1 MRERTPYDFVD
12 QMEACD
18 PLNNVAIYGT
28 KLHNLG
34 RLAPAP
40 GDTVRD
46 VVQALL
52 QLQNESMGR
61 LVPLEF
67 LPYVEVYATRGGSMA
82 PILPNDCPF
91 PEDAGGEG
99 GGGGGDGSAA
109 RALHEADQAAG
120 EGAAGSAPEV
130 AASGSAAAG
139 TRQVVTSDGSP
150 ALRLGA
156 RDATPL
162 VTALAALGLTLT
174 TVRLSVVKRG
184 APPKDGAR

>member
-1 MRERTPYDFVD
+1 
-12 QMEACD
+12 
-18 PLNNVAIYGT
+18 
-28 KLHNLG
+28 
-34 RLAPAP
+34 
-40 GDTVRD
+40 

-52 QLQNESMGR
+52 QLQIGSMGR
-61 LVPLEF
+61 LVPPEF

-82 PILPNDCPF
+82 PILPNACPF

-99 GGGGGDGSAA
+99 GGGGGGDGSVA

-120 EGAAGSAPEV
+120 EGAAGSAPKAV
-130 AASGSAAAG
+130 ASGSAAAG
-139 TRQVVTSDGSP
+139 TRQVVTTDGSP

-156 RDATPL
+156 QDATSF
-162 VTALAALGLTLT
+162 TAALAARGLTLT